1 MPAGALR
8 LQLARELAE
17 KCRMTVDELMQLC
30 ELASSPVRTQG
41 APPRPARTPP
51 TTLARQLLRLL
62 VSNPGL
68 SEQLSPE
75 RRAMLDVPELASV
88 AELVDAVKE
97 SGATTP
103 AMLFEATRE
112 SQYAALYQEAAG
124 ETLSVASDE
133 NSALADFTGVF
144 NQLEL
149 LRIRSEFERLS
160 AGGERSEV
168 ERKRF
173 QEVSRRLDELK
184 RATTG
189 SHQGV

>member
-1 MPAGALR
+1 
-8 LQLARELAE
+8 
-17 KCRMTVDELMQLC
+17 
-30 ELASSPVRTQG
+30 
-41 APPRPARTPP
+41 
-51 TTLARQLLRLL
+51 
-62 VSNPGL
+62 
-68 SEQLSPE
+68 
-75 RRAMLDVPELASV
+75 
-88 AELVDAVKE
+88 
-97 SGATTP
+97 
-103 AMLFEATRE
+103 MLFEATRD
-112 SQYAALYQEAAG
+112 SQYAALYQEVAG

-133 NSALADFTGVF
+133 DATLADFTGVF

-160 AGGERSEV
+160 VGGERSEV

>member
-1 MPAGALR
+1 
-8 LQLARELAE
+8 
-17 KCRMTVDELMQLC
+17 
-30 ELASSPVRTQG
+30 
-41 APPRPARTPP
+41 
-51 TTLARQLLRLL
+51 
-62 VSNPGL
+62 
-68 SEQLSPE
+68 
-75 RRAMLDVPELASV
+75 
-88 AELVDAVKE
+88 
-97 SGATTP
+97 
-103 AMLFEATRE
+103 MLFEATRE

-149 LRIRSEFERLS
+149 LQIRSEFERLS
-160 AGGERSEV
+160 TGGERSEV

>member
-17 KCRMTVDELMQLC
+17 KCRLTVDELMQLC
-30 ELASSPVRTQG
+30 ELASPSAQSRG
-41 APPRPARTPP
+41 APARYARRPP
-51 TTLARQLLRLL
+51 TSLARQLLRLL
-62 VSNPGL
+62 VSNPAF

-75 RRAMLDVPELASV
+75 RRAMLDAPELASV
-88 AELVDAVKE
+88 AELVDVVKE

-133 NSALADFTGVF
+133 NSTLADFTGVF

-149 LRIRSEFERLS
+149 LQIRSEFERLS
-160 AGGERSEV
+160 AGGERSDV

-173 QEVSRRLDELK
+173 QEVARRLDELK

-189 SHQGV
+189 SRQGV